1 MAFLKFIDKKGA
13 DSFISGIVQ
22 FGRLKEYLYIEKKKC
37 VGKNDEM
44 EGKYYTTKYQTPQG
58 KGVNFTIDANKQKR
72 NFALCLYHLNNKYST
87 SRIEEMFE
95 FGEYVVKI
103 EDELEF
109 DKRIKNGAKENKYQ
123 LYSRDVLYY
132 RDESIKDEIKRKE
145 IFSYQNEYRYLIV
158 DELEERK
165 NIRFEI
171 GDLKDL
177 ATIMS
182 KSEFLKT
189 L

>member
-72 NFALCLYHLNNKYST
+72 NFALCLYHLNNKYSKEIV
-87 SRIEEMFE
+87 S
-95 FGEYVVKI
+95 VVLLSGRFKM
-103 EDELEF
+103 
-109 DKRIKNGAKENKYQ
+109 
-123 LYSRDVLYY
+123 SRDKYKIYCSLL
-132 RDESIKDEIKRKE
+132 RK
-145 IFSYQNEYRYLIV
+145 I
-158 DELEERK
+158 
-165 NIRFEI
+165 
-171 GDLKDL
+171 
-177 ATIMS
+177 
-182 KSEFLKT
+182 
-189 L
+189 

>member
-132 RDESIKDEIKRKE
+132 RDESIKDEMKIMDLMTNSLDDLSFIKRKE

-165 NIRFEI
+165 
-171 GDLKDL
+171 
-177 ATIMS
+177 
-182 KSEFLKT
+182 
-189 L
+189 